1 MVRAAR
7 QRGVLWPAAS
17 ANAPRA
23 ARTHGTAAW
32 RRKPR
37 ALSQRERLREKVQQH
52 TGAAQLGAELVLGTT
67 PGCGRAVV
75 PQALARHMQQHQ
87 VEGTQFMFDNAVR
100 PIERN
105 IAM

>member
-1 MVRAAR
+1 MAGGQRKRASR
-7 QRGVLWPAAS
+7 SKNTWDGGMETQAA
-17 ANAPRA
+17 
-23 ARTHGTAAW
+23 
-32 RRKPR
+32 R

-67 PGCGRAVV
+67 PGRGRAVV